1 LLGVATRLN
10 RYVNSISAFD
20 NVEVGLIS
28 YSSNPLRGLDQ
39 DVEEL
44 VESIREHGLL
54 EPIIIRPKGKRFE
67 VLAGNRRLR
76 ACRILKHRK
85 VKCIV
90 TDLDDAQAFEVSLVE
105 NVQRRTLSPIEEAIA
120 FRNYCDKFGWGS
132 QTDLAKKI
140 GKSQEYVS
148 HRMKLLD
155 LPTPALDALKEGRIS
170 PSGAEELVWIKDEG
184 SRNAALK
191 LLESDAFTTKSVRTL
206 SQPHEHVAEKDGEN
220 PDFYRERD
228 RGDERSSKL
237 LTESILILRISLV
250 RLDGIIAKARDPG
263 LKKILLSK
271 RYALHTLVD
280 ELTRVRSGSDSPL
293 YQAAQIQR

>member
-191 LLESDAFTTKSVRTL
+191 LLESDTFTTKSVRTL

-228 RGDERSSKL
+228 REDERSSKL